1 MVRYSVFVAR
11 LVVCQVAIGHAN
23 RFRASGSEQPEPRH
37 EQHNCQGG
45 KPRAVSVCPHS
56 YDSYSLPPTWPTGPA
71 MAGLV
76 QAHPRLW
83 LAWGNGSSSLRAA
96 CAACCLFEVPVVLH
110 EAGRRGIG
118 GLRKTIGERFEFRED
133 LGKRAAPPKAACT

>member
-1 MVRYSVFVAR
+1 
-11 LVVCQVAIGHAN
+11 
-23 RFRASGSEQPEPRH
+23 
-37 EQHNCQGG
+37 
-45 KPRAVSVCPHS
+45 
-56 YDSYSLPPTWPTGPA
+56 

-96 CAACCLFEVPVVLH
+96 CWLSEVRVVLH

-118 GLRKTIGERFEFRED
+118 GLRKIIGERFEFRED